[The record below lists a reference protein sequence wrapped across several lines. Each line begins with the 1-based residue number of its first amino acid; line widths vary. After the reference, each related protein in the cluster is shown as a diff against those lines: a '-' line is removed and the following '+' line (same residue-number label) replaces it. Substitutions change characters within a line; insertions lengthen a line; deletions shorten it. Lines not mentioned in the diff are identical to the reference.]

1 MRTVPLH
8 PAKVSIPTTCSSRDM
23 NEDLVCHILYNAD
36 IATIRILLL
45 PYVQGLE
52 VSLSSNLGLM
62 RMLAWLK

>member
-1 MRTVPLH
+1 
-8 PAKVSIPTTCSSRDM
+8 M